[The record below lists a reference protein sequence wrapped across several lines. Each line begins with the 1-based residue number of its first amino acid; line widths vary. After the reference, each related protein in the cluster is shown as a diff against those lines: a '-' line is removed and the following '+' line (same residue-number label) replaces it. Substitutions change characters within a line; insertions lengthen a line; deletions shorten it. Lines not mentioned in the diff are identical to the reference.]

1 MPPLGSRN
9 ERGGRGPDD
18 GSDKGPLEQL
28 RVLAVQEVEIAPG
41 LRHLELYTMG
51 GLLTVLWHGEP
62 SAEAAVLMCGGA
74 MGSLLGPA
82 DGLYHDLGVTLAAQ
96 GIGTLRVG
104 YRRPNDLAACVHD
117 LAAVA
122 DLATRQGALRFI
134 AMGHSFGGAVAVQL
148 AVGLPAVITGVV
160 TLATQSAG
168 CEQADRLACPLLL
181 FHGDRDELLPP
192 ATSEMVRMLAG
203 RGELVV
209 LAGSGHLLSEAALE
223 LRERLLIWLPETLT
237 APASA

>member
-1 MPPLGSRN
+1 MTEPTRPLDR
-9 ERGGRGPDD
+9 
-18 GSDKGPLEQL
+18 L
-28 RVLAVQEVEIAPG
+28 RALAVQKVPIAPE

-51 GLLTVLWHGEP
+51 GLLTVLWHGDP
-62 SAEAAVLMCGGA
+62 SAAAAVLTCGGA

-82 DGLYHDLGVTLAAQ
+82 DGLYHDLGVTLADQ

-122 DLATRQGALRFI
+122 DLASRQGGRRFVVI
-134 AMGHSFGGAVAVQL
+134 GHSFGGAVAVQL
-148 AVGLPAVITGVV
+148 AISLPAMIAGVV

-181 FHGDRDELLPP
+181 FHGDRDEMLPP

-209 LAGSGHLLSEAALE
+209 LAGSGHLLSEGAFE
-223 LRERLLIWLPETLT
+223 LRERLRVWLPDTLAAA
-237 APASA
+237 APA

>member
-1 MPPLGSRN
+1 MTEPAT
-9 ERGGRGPDD
+9 
-18 GSDKGPLEQL
+18 PLERMQT
-28 RVLAVQEVEIAPG
+28 LAVQEVEIAPG

-51 GLLTVLWHGEP
+51 GLLTVLWHGDP
-62 SAEAAVLMCGGA
+62 SAAAAVLACGGA

-82 DGLYHDLGVTLAAQ
+82 EGLYHDLGVALADE
-96 GIGTLRVG
+96 GIGMLRVG

-122 DLATRQGALRFI
+122 DLASRQGARRFV

-148 AVGLPAVITGVV
+148 GIALHAVVAGVV

-209 LAGSGHLLSEAALE
+209 LAGSGHLLSEGALE
-223 LRERLLIWLPETLT
+223 LRERLRVWLPETLAAA
-237 APASA
+237 APA

>member
-1 MPPLGSRN
+1 MTEPARPL
-9 ERGGRGPDD
+9 D
-18 GSDKGPLEQL
+18 GM
-28 RVLAVQEVEIAPG
+28 RVLAVQEVEVAPG

-51 GLLTVLWHGEP
+51 GLLTVLWHGDP
-62 SAEAAVLMCGGA
+62 SAEAAVLACGGA

-82 DGLYHDLGVTLAAQ
+82 EGLYHDLGVALADE
-96 GIGTLRVG
+96 GIGMLRVG
-104 YRRPNDLAACVHD
+104 YRRPNDLGACVHD

-122 DLATRQGALRFI
+122 DLASRQGVLRFV

-148 AVGLPAVITGVV
+148 GIALPAMVAGVV
-160 TLATQSAG
+160 TLSTQSAG
-168 CEQADRLACPLLL
+168 CEEADRLACPLLL

-209 LAGSGHLLSEAALE
+209 LAGSGHLLTEGASE
-223 LRERLLIWLPETLT
+223 LRERLRVWLPQTL
-237 APASA
+237 APAAPA

>member
-1 MPPLGSRN
+1 M
-9 ERGGRGPDD
+9 
-18 GSDKGPLEQL
+18 QT
-28 RVLAVQEVEIAPG
+28 LAVQEVEVAPG

-51 GLLTVLWHGEP
+51 GLLTVLWHGDP
-62 SAEAAVLMCGGA
+62 SAGAAVLTCGGA
-74 MGSLLGPA
+74 MGSVLGPA
-82 DGLYHDLGVTLAAQ
+82 DGLYHDLGVALADL

-104 YRRPNDLAACVHD
+104 YRRPNDLAAWVHD

-122 DLATRQGALRFI
+122 DLASRQGARRFVAI
-134 AMGHSFGGAVAVQL
+134 GHSFGGAVAVQL
-148 AVGLPAVITGVV
+148 AIALPAMIAGVV

-168 CEQADRLACPLLL
+168 CEQADRLTCPLLL

-209 LAGSGHLLSEAALE
+209 LPGSGHLLSEGASE
-223 LRERLLIWLPETLT
+223 LRDRLRVWLPETLAAA
-237 APASA
+237 APA

>member
-1 MPPLGSRN
+1 M
-9 ERGGRGPDD
+9 
-18 GSDKGPLEQL
+18 QA
-28 RVLAVQEVEIAPG
+28 LAVQEVEVAPG

-51 GLLTVLWHGEP
+51 GLLTVLWHGDP
-62 SAEAAVLMCGGA
+62 SAAAAVLACGGA

-82 DGLYHDLGVTLAAQ
+82 DGLYHDLGVALADQ
-96 GIGTLRVG
+96 GIGMLRVG

-122 DLATRQGALRFI
+122 DLASRQGARRFV
-134 AMGHSFGGAVAVQL
+134 AMGHSFGGAVAIQL
-148 AVGLPAVITGVV
+148 GIALPAVVGVV

-192 ATSEMVRMLAG
+192 ATSEMVRTLAT

-209 LAGSGHLLSEAALE
+209 LAGSGHLLSESAIE
-223 LRERLLIWLPETLT
+223 LRERLRVWLPETLAAG
-237 APASA
+237 APA